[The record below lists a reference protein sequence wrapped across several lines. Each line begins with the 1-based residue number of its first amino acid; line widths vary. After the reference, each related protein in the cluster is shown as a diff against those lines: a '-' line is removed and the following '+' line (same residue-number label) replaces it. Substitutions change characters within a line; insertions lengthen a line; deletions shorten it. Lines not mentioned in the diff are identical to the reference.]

1 MKRFTDTAARIK
13 QDQAISMLN
22 SVKDGTV
29 VPIPLNLVIR
39 TENVRHDRSEKN
51 DPDLEALAASIKEV
65 GLLQH
70 PIVTVAAGQIVCVS
84 GHRRFSACETLK
96 MEKVPCVIRHFDNL
110 TTKQMVQLFENT
122 ARRNLHPLD
131 IGIQLQKLK
140 DAGMSQIKLQEIMK
154 KDRKT
159 IGRFQ
164 KMATWSEPAR
174 KIIYDFPE
182 KLKTGAL
189 LQLASRDLSEKDLIK
204 ELKHKAG
211 LIKAEAGS
219 EASRKSSTIL
229 SAKLSKQLTTET
241 QDYFVKR
248 KIPGKDQ
255 VLLLSMLVDLGWID
269 KATAKKIHTLDQ
281 KSTKAKK

>member
-22 SVKDGTV
+22 TLKDGTV
-29 VPIPLNLVIR
+29 VPIPLNLVVR
-39 TENVRHDRSEKN
+39 TENIRHDRADHN
-51 DPDLEALAASIKEV
+51 DPELEALTASIKEV

-84 GHRRFSACETLK
+84 GHRRFAACESLK
-96 MEKVPCVIRHFDNL
+96 MDKVPCVIRHFDTL
-110 TTKQMVQLFENT
+110 STKQMVQLFENT

-140 DAGMSQIKLQEIMK
+140 EAGMNQLRLQEIMK

-164 KMATWSEPAR
+164 KMATWPEPAK
-174 KIIYDFPE
+174 KIIYDYPE

-189 LQLASRDLSEKDLIK
+189 LQLASRDLSEKELLK
-204 ELKHKAG
+204 ELKYKAG
-211 LIKAEAGS
+211 LIKLDTNPE
-219 EASRKSSTIL
+219 RPTKFNL
-229 SAKLSKQLTTET
+229 SAKT
-241 QDYFVKR
+241 QDYFSRK
-248 KIPGKDQ
+248 KIPKKDQ
-255 VLLLSMLVDLGWID
+255 ILLLAMLVDLGLMD
-269 KATAKKIHTLDQ
+269 KASANKMHK
-281 KSTKAKK
+281 